1 MLRRKYWQEDA
12 ACLGV
17 GAHIFFP
24 TVGKGDCKS
33 KQTRLY
39 AQAKEYCDRCPV
51 WTNCLEDQLKVEA
64 ETLVFDGMFGGLTP
78 SERKGVLSD
87 RQWRERTQPR

>member
-1 MLRRKYWQEDA
+1 MQRRKYWQEDA

-17 GAHIFFP
+17 GTHIFFP

-51 WTNCLEDQLKVEA
+51 SLRCLNEQLKVEQ
-64 ETLVFDGMFGGLTP
+64 ETLVFDGMFGGFTP
-78 SERKGVLSD
+78 SERKGILSD
-87 RQWRERTQPR
+87 RQWRERTKPR